1 MTTSIAPD
9 TQAAVS
15 EPVLTV
21 SNLGKTYRIYNHP
34 RDKVKQALR
43 GKKRQYFR
51 DFKALEAVSFSLAKG
66 EVLGI
71 VGRNGSGKSTLL
83 KLISGVLRA
92 SQGEVVRRGR
102 IGALLELGSG
112 FDPEFSGRDNLYLNA
127 TLLGLTE
134 EQINAKVDNILA
146 FADLGRFIEQ
156 PVKTYSTG
164 MRLRLAF
171 AIQAQT
177 DPDILLIDEALAVG
191 DAFFQRRCMQRLE
204 ELKQAGTSILIVTH
218 SNQAIVQH
226 CDRALLLHHG
236 RMRLMAPPKLVIRVY
251 ERLESAPAE
260 QWEALLNQI
269 GSIDP
274 ATQSDD
280 LDSALGRGSGPPA
293 APLSQAKV
301 DQSLASAVLSRINY
315 ESNGGQIVAVEVLD
329 DQDNL
334 VNVLPM
340 GSAFSLRFY
349 YKIDAIIE
357 QPKIG
362 CNLSN
367 SEGLLITGK
376 SLSGG
381 HPEGSGIPDRLTPGT
396 WTARFTFYGGLMPGI
411 YFIGCAISSA
421 KSGLVHKLRDFTAF
435 RVSAHA
441 NLASFGVCD
450 LAIGPIAMESVS
462 AKDR

>member
-1 MTTSIAPD
+1 MVLPSSSDSQVAG
-9 TQAAVS
+9 S
-15 EPVLTV
+15 EPVLAV

-34 RDKVKQALR
+34 RDKIKQALR
-43 GKKRQYFR
+43 GNKRRYFR
-51 DFKALEAVSFSLAKG
+51 DFKALEAINFTLAKG

-127 TLLGLTE
+127 TLLGLS
-134 EQINAKVDNILA
+134 EQQISAKVDDILA
-146 FADLGRFIEQ
+146 FAELGRFIDQ

-218 SNQAIVQH
+218 SNQAIVQY
-226 CDRALLLHHG
+226 CNRAMLLHHG
-236 RMRLMAPPKLVIRVY
+236 RMRLIDQPKLVIRVY

-260 QWEALLNQI
+260 QWDALLNRI
-269 GSIDP
+269 
-274 ATQSDD
+274 ATINPDIQSEE
-280 LDSALGRGSGPPA
+280 LALGPPPESKPVA
-293 APLSQAKV
+293 QV
-301 DQSLASAVLSRINY
+301 DQSLDAAVLSRISY

-329 DQDNL
+329 KQGNL

-340 GSAFSLRFY
+340 GEPFSLRFY
-349 YKIDAIIE
+349 YKVDAAIN
-357 QPKIG
+357 QPKVG

-376 SLSGG
+376 SLSCQA
-381 HPEGSGIPDRLTPGT
+381 EGSTIPACLTPGT
-396 WTARFTFYGGLMPGI
+396 WTARFYFYGGLLPGV

-421 KSGLVHKLRDFTAF
+421 ETGLVHKLRDFTAF
-435 RVSAHA
+435 RVSSHP

-450 LAIGPIAMESVS
+450 LTMGSIDMESL
-462 AKDR
+462 

>member
-1 MTTSIAPD
+1 MAISSSNDSQTVNTD
-9 TQAAVS
+9 
-15 EPVLTV
+15 PVLSV
-21 SNLGKTYRIYNHP
+21 CNLGKTYRIYNHP
-34 RDKVKQALR
+34 RDKIKQALR
-43 GKKRQYFR
+43 GNKRRYFR
-51 DFKALEAVSFSLAKG
+51 DFKALEAINFTLAKG
-66 EVLGI
+66 EVLGV

-92 SQGEVVRRGR
+92 SHGEVVRRGR

-127 TLLGLTE
+127 TLLGLSE
-134 EQINAKVDNILA
+134 QQINAKVDDILA
-146 FADLGRFIEQ
+146 FADLGRFIDQ

-226 CDRALLLHHG
+226 CNRAMLLHHG
-236 RMRLMAPPKLVIRVY
+236 RMRLIDNPKLVIRVY

-260 QWEALLNQI
+260 QWDALLNRI
-269 GSIDP
+269 GTIEP
-274 ATQSDD
+274 GTQSELLD
-280 LDSALGRGSGPPA
+280 LGPPA
-293 APLSQAKV
+293 QAKPQAKV
-301 DQSLASAVLSRINY
+301 DQSMDAAVLSRINY
-315 ESNGGQIVAVEVLD
+315 EANGGRIVAVEVLD
-329 DQDNL
+329 SEGNL

-340 GSAFSLRFY
+340 GMPFSLRFY
-349 YKIDAIIE
+349 YKLDVAVD
-357 QPKIG
+357 QPKVG

-367 SEGLLITGK
+367 AEGLLITGK
-376 SLSGG
+376 SLSCQA
-381 HPEGSGIPDRLTPGT
+381 EGSTIPARLTPGT
-396 WTARFTFYGGLMPGI
+396 WTARFDFYGGLLPGV

-421 KSGLVHKLRDFTAF
+421 ETGLIHKLRDFTAF
-435 RVSAHA
+435 RVSAST

-450 LAIGPIAMESVS
+450 LTKGSIEMQSLPALA
-462 AKDR
+462 D

>member
-1 MTTSIAPD
+1 MAISSSSDIQVASSD
-9 TQAAVS
+9 
-15 EPVLTV
+15 PVLEV
-21 SNLGKTYRIYNHP
+21 RNLGKTYRIYNHP
-34 RDKVKQALR
+34 RDKIKQALR
-43 GKKRQYFR
+43 GNKRRYFR
-51 DFKALEAVSFSLAKG
+51 DFKALEAINFSLAKG

-92 SQGEVVRRGR
+92 SQGDVVRRGR
-102 IGALLELGSG
+102 MGALLELGSG

-127 TLLGLTE
+127 TLLGLS
-134 EQINAKVDNILA
+134 EQQISDKEDDILA
-146 FADLGRFIEQ
+146 FAELGRFIDQ

-226 CDRALLLHHG
+226 CNRAILLHHG
-236 RMRLMAPPKLVIRVY
+236 RMRLIDNPKLVIRVY

-260 QWEALLNQI
+260 QWDALLNRI
-269 GSIDP
+269 ATIEP
-274 ATQSDD
+274 AKQSEE
-280 LDSALGRGSGPPA
+280 LDWGPSAEAKP
-293 APLSQAKV
+293 QAKV
-301 DQSLASAVLSRINY
+301 DQSMDTAVLSRISY
-315 ESNGGQIVAVEVLD
+315 ESNGGQIVAVEILD
-329 DQDNL
+329 SQGNI

-340 GSAFSLRFY
+340 GMPFSLRFY
-349 YKIDAIIE
+349 YKIDVDVKR
-357 QPKIG
+357 PKLG

-367 SEGLLITGK
+367 AEGLLITGK
-376 SLSGG
+376 SLSCLE
-381 HPEGSGIPDRLTPGT
+381 EGSTIPACLTPGT
-396 WTARFTFYGGLMPGI
+396 WTARFHFYGGLLPGV

-421 KSGLVHKLRDFTAF
+421 ETGLVHKLRDFTAF

-441 NLASFGVCD
+441 NIASFGVCD
-450 LAIGPIAMESVS
+450 LTMGAIEMESLP
-462 AKDR
+462 AHGE